1 MYLLFN
7 NYKNVFRYSF
17 ISIFLIAVQFY
28 TPMIKTSA
36 NFSLYVDLLLIYL
49 TYLALNKEL
58 YLVIIFSFFI
68 GLFQDFIIQSDT
80 VGLYSFL
87 KILSVYFISYIK
99 KVNSLW
105 NMTFKF
111 LYLFV
116 VYFFH
121 YYIYHFV
128 FINEMTW
135 YLTGCVFIESFLN
148 LFLFFLISKIINQSS
163 II

>member
-7 NYKNVFRYSF
+7 NYKHFFRYSL
-17 ISIFLIAVQFY
+17 ISILLIVAQFY
-28 TPMIKTSA
+28 MPTIKSSGD
-36 NFSLYVDLLLIYL
+36 FSLYIDLLLIYL
-49 TYLALNKEL
+49 TYLALSKEL

-68 GLFQDFIIQSDT
+68 GLFQDFIIQADT
-80 VGLYSFL
+80 IGLYAFL

-105 NMTFKF
+105 NTTFKF
-111 LYLFV
+111 FYLFII
-116 VYFFH
+116 YFSH

-135 YLTGCVFIESFLN
+135 YLTFYVLIESLLN
-148 LFLFFLISKIINQSS
+148 IFLFFLINKIINQSYTL
-163 II
+163 